1 MIKRK
6 ISEKLLEWKND
17 RYRKPLILKW
27 ARQVWK
33 SFIVKDFWEKNFKKF
48 FEINFQNNKNFHK
61 IFEWNLNAKEVL
73 KKIEFEL
80 WEKIDVKNDLIFFDE
95 IQDCPKAINS
105 LKFFCEELRELNII
119 SAWSYLWLLKNN
131 ESFPV
136 WKVDFLSMFPVNFEE
151 FLSSVRPELFEFYE
165 NIDLK
170 NLETIDNFYH
180 EKFLEYLN
188 LYFAIWWMPEIVSF
202 YLENTWKI
210 PEFELFEK
218 IRNLQLWLIESYKA
232 DFTKY
237 SKLVNSSNILAVYE
251 SIPHQLSQSYDEE
264 VNKFKF
270 SNVIPNQ
277 KWFDRIIW
285 PLTWLSKSRLVIKNH
300 IISSIDHPLKSFI
313 QKNKFKL
320 FFQDVWLLNA
330 ILKTPIKSILFEELW
345 SYKWFIAENFIAEE
359 LYNKTDDD
367 LLSWTK
373 WISEIEFVF
382 EKNWEIIPIEVKSS
396 KKSRKA
402 KSLNSYVE
410 RYSPKAAFKLTG
422 QNYWF
427 NKEKN
432 ITTLPMYLIWKI

>member
-6 ISEKLLEWKND
+6 ISEKLLRWKND
-17 RYRKPLILKW
+17 NYRKPLILKW

-33 SFIVKDFWEKNFKKF
+33 SFIVKDFWEKNYEKI
-48 FEINFQNNKNFHK
+48 FEINFQNNKNYHK
-61 IFEWNLNAKEVL
+61 IFEWNLNAKEIL

-80 WEKIDVKNDLIFFDE
+80 WEKINIKNSLIFFDE

-136 WKVDFLSMFPVNFEE
+136 WKVDFLSMFPINFEE
-151 FLSSVRPELFEFYE
+151 FLLSVNPDLFEFYE
-165 NIDLK
+165 KINLK

-180 EKFLEYLN
+180 EKLLYYLN
-188 LYFAIWWMPEIVSF
+188 LYFAIWWMPEIVNF
-202 YLENTWKI
+202 YLENNWKI
-210 PEFELFEK
+210 SEFELFEK
-218 IRNLQLWLIESYKA
+218 IRQLQLWLIESYKA

-237 SKLVNSSNILAVYE
+237 SRLVNSSNILAVYE
-251 SIPHQLSQSYDEE
+251 SIPHQLSQTYDKE

-285 PLTWLSKSRLVIKNH
+285 PLTWLSKSRLVIKNY
-300 IISSIDHPLKSFI
+300 IISNIDHPLKSFI

-330 ILKTPIKSILFEELW
+330 ILKTPIKSIIFEELW

-359 LYNKTDDD
+359 LYNKTDDE

-373 WISEIEFVF
+373 WISEIEFIF
-382 EKNWEIIPIEVKSS
+382 EKDWEIIPIEVKSS
-396 KKSRKA
+396 KKSRRA
-402 KSLNSYVE
+402 KSLNSYIE
-410 RYSPKAAFKLTG
+410 RYSPKTAFKLTW

-432 ITTLPMYLIWKI
+432 MTTLPMYLIWKI